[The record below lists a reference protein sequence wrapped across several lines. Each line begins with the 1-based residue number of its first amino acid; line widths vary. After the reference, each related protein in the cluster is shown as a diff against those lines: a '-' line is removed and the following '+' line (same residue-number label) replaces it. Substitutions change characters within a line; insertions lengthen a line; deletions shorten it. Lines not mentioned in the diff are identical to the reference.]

1 GPVKDGLLLV
11 VPGDGTYT
19 ECQLKDSNLG
29 CHRITTISTNTQ
41 GDMSYQ
47 NKDMKH
53 HIEKEAPLKH
63 NDDSST
69 RNKSNIAG
77 YSSLQDATRQLVMPL
92 SAGVNSLP
100 ESQWWGGNITTHTWG
115 VTFTLWHTFQHPGM
129 YQVLVV
135 FTEKSSLHP
144 TWTKLK
150 SVQVQD
156 IFTIWTG
163 HSHVLLLDNNTTG
176 ARASAFALL
185 HPMACSKDDTHWQ
198 WDFHD
203 DHHDGVNVQVTLL
216 NDTSTLE
223 EWQQMEF
230 DEFEELQK
238 EMIDTVQLN
247 GKMMENLNTGVWS
260 QHVYHRAGTYD
271 LTVAAD
277 CQGEAIGSKT
287 IRDAFMV
294 VKPIT
299 GIYIS
304 VLGMDEELALKFSIR
319 NNSTVCSTSPVVLSV
334 TVEEGSHLQEMR
346 LHFGDRNSTIVKHK
360 NLTIASPLAWNVQ

>member
-1 GPVKDGLLLV
+1 MKDAGMILTLLLIFLAQHGGTNQQNEKTEMHQVFSSLKVVSDGIQHHQRTRQHYENGEGDDIDYGGLETLVGHPIIISHKHIGPVKDGLLLV

-41 GDMSYQ
+41 GNMSYQ

-53 HIEKEAPLKH
+53 HIENEVPLKH

-77 YSSLQDATRQLVMPL
+77 YSSLQDANRQLVMPL

-100 ESQWWGGNITTHTWG
+100 ESQWWGGNITTHMWG

-163 HSHVLLLDNNTTG
+163 HSHVLLLDYNTTG
-176 ARASAFALL
+176 ARASAFAFL
-185 HPMACSKDDTHWQ
+185 HPMACSKDDTYWQ

-216 NDTSTLE
+216 NDTSSLE
-223 EWQQMEF
+223 EWQQVEF

-247 GKMMENLNTGVWS
+247 GQMMENLNTGVWS
-260 QHVYHRAGTYD
+260 HHVYHRAGTYD

-277 CQGEAIGSKT
+277 CQGEAI
-287 IRDAFMV
+287 
-294 VKPIT
+294 
-299 GIYIS
+299 
-304 VLGMDEELALKFSIR
+304 
-319 NNSTVCSTSPVVLSV
+319 
-334 TVEEGSHLQEMR
+334 
-346 LHFGDRNSTIVKHK
+346 
-360 NLTIASPLAWNVQ
+360 